1 MSNQFSVVC
10 QVQHSVSRL
19 KSASLPAIPVDDSSV
34 HTWIPKAT
42 LEAISVKREKE
53 MEFLTDQGERIV
65 CSIGFVILRVGK
77 CFTIDEVIFAERTDH
92 QRLGLRS
99 LQGLNLVADTLHQQ
113 LKPAPAKSAFS
124 HNRAIFSV

>member
-53 MEFLTDQGERIV
+53 IEFLTDQGERIV
-65 CSIGFVILRVGK
+65 RSTGFVILRVGK
-77 CFTIDEVIFAERTDH
+77 CFTIDEVVFAERADH

-99 LQGLNLVADTLHQQ
+99 LQGLNLVVDTLHQQ
-113 LKPAPAKSAFS
+113 LKPAPAQSAFS
-124 HNRAIFSV
+124 RNRAIFSL